1 MASIAA
7 LGVGSGLDL
16 NGLLRQLESA
26 ERQRLEPITL
36 QKRSFEAKI
45 SAYGKLEGALSQ
57 FQDAVKKLGV
67 AETFGATA
75 SSVTGDSVL
84 AAASNAAPTGSYSVS
99 VGQLARGYSIATNG
113 VADKAAELGAGTI
126 SFSLGDGTA
135 HTIDVAAGSSSL
147 EAIRDTINNQQ
158 TDVQASII
166 NDGSGTPN
174 RLVFSSTVTGTEKAI
189 STITYGGDLAANL
202 SSDATTEVLAQ
213 NAALSVNGINV
224 TSQTNQVVGAIEGV
238 TLSLAKQGD
247 STVTVSRDQ
256 EAIAGAVTEFVD
268 AYNNIQ
274 KTISELSSF
283 NAETGSAGQLLG
295 DSGLRSV
302 EGRLRTVLSNTVP
315 EANLK
320 TLSELGITRE
330 LDGTLAVDEERL
342 TQLTT
347 DQITDVQTFF
357 SGTATAEGFAAKTET
372 AVGHLLGENGPIT
385 TGTEGFKS
393 MLSRL
398 DDRFIREE
406 ERIANTV
413 DRYRTQFAQLDSLIA
428 SMNST
433 SSYLTQQFAALDAQL
448 GRE

>member
-16 NGLLRQLESA
+16 NGLLKQLESA
-26 ERQRLEPITL
+26 ERQRLQPITL

-57 FQDAVKKLGV
+57 FQDAVKKLGA
-67 AETFGATA
+67 AETFGAST

-84 AAASNAAPTGSYSVS
+84 AAATNAAPTGSYSVS
-99 VGQLARGYSIATNG
+99 VGQLARAYSVATNG
-113 VADKAAELGAGTI
+113 VADKTAELGVGTI
-126 SFSLGDGTA
+126 SFTLGDGTA
-135 HTIDVAAGSSSL
+135 HTVDVAAGSTSL

-158 TDVQASII
+158 NDVRASLV

-174 RLVFSSTVTGTEKAI
+174 RLVFSSAVSGTDKAI
-189 STITYGGDLAANL
+189 SSLTYGGDLAANL
-202 SSDATTEVLAQ
+202 SSDAATEITAQ

-224 TSQTNQVVGAIEGV
+224 TSQTNQVAGAIEGV
-238 TLSLAKQGD
+238 TLSLTKAGD
-247 STVTVSRDQ
+247 STVTVNRDQ
-256 EAIAGAVTEFVD
+256 EAISGAVTEFVE

-274 KTISELSSF
+274 KTIGDLSSF
-283 NAETGSAGQLLG
+283 NSETGSAGQLLG

-302 EGRLRTVLSNTVP
+302 EGRLRTALSNSVP

-320 TLSELGITRE
+320 TLSELGITRQ
-330 LDGTLAVDEERL
+330 LDGTLVVDEERL
-342 TQLTT
+342 TQLST
-347 DQITDVQTFF
+347 DQVGDLQAFF
-357 SGTATAEGFAAKTET
+357 AGTGTAEGFASKTAT
-372 AVGHLLGENGPIT
+372 AVGQLLGENGLIT
-385 TGTEGFKS
+385 TGTEGFKN

-398 DDRFIREE
+398 DDRYIREE
-406 ERIANTV
+406 ERIASTI
-413 DRYRTQFAQLDSLIA
+413 DRYRTQFGQLDSLIA

-448 GRE
+448 GRK